1 MSTESLCGLLLLCR
15 MQLTLAK
22 PGVIDVVASRMTNSR
37 NVIRER
43 GSIEFERKP
52 DGKILLF
59 FSGMSEVPQE
69 NKEVQSNHSEVVDA
83 K

>member
-1 MSTESLCGLLLLCR
+1 M
-15 MQLTLAK
+15 
-22 PGVIDVVASRMTNSR
+22 VASRMTNSR